1 MKTLFVS
8 MLIMLMS
15 VVAMA
20 QQAPPGAQPTREELL
35 QKSKNQK
42 TTGFVMLGAGAAAM
56 AAGAFL
62 FNENFS
68 IWDSSGDTGAA
79 GGAVLFVAG
88 GLSMLGSIPL
98 FIASSNNKERA
109 MEMRVGATLERV
121 PAGFCASPG
130 TNAYPAVS
138 VRISLR

>member
-1 MKTLFVS
+1 
-8 MLIMLMS
+8 
-15 VVAMA
+15 
-20 QQAPPGAQPTREELL
+20 
-35 QKSKNQK
+35 
-42 TTGFVMLGAGAAAM
+42 MLGAGAAAM